1 MKRSRSDASR
11 FLVALPALLALGGVL
26 LAGVP
31 SLPEA
36 LALFVLVLLLTFV
49 AWRFVGQ
56 RPSRMQTVVNLL
68 EALREGDYGVRAS
81 GAERQD
87 DFGDVSRRFN
97 ELATRLQDEQRGL
110 QESLQ
115 LLSKTLAALDGAVFA
130 FERDGRLRLVNPA
143 GERLLARP
151 AAELLGTDAKA
162 LGLSGLFEVGSGDIV
177 PYAFA
182 GQAGR
187 WQVGH
192 ATLRSRSQ
200 EGRLLVVQPM
210 ERALRDEEAQAFRRL
225 LRVLSH
231 EITNSMAPIGSMVET
246 LHGLLPGAGTPLDAE
261 VDADLRHGLDV
272 IGQRSGALQRFIG
285 QYARLAR
292 LPPPQ
297 PTTVDVASL
306 CARVVGLFDDA
317 RIRIVPGEALSL
329 LGDRDQLEQV
339 LINLL
344 RNAVEAGGDNEVILT
359 WRRADARVLVEV
371 SDLGPGLP
379 PSGNLFVPFFTTKVN
394 GAGIGLAL
402 SRQIVEAQDGTLE
415 LHAREGERGVV
426 ARVSLPLAAPT
437 ARVPAEGRQLP
448 PAGA

>member
-1 MKRSRSDASR
+1 MKRSSAKASAS
-11 FLVALPALLALGGVL
+11 LVALPALVALGGVL
-26 LAGVP
+26 LVGIPAF
-31 SLPEA
+31 PEA
-36 LALFVLVLLLTFV
+36 LALFFLVGLLTYV

-81 GAERQD
+81 GAERDD
-87 DFGDVSRRFN
+87 DFGDISRRFN
-97 ELATRLQDEQRGL
+97 ELAMRLQDEQRGL

-151 AAELLGTDAKA
+151 AAELLGTDAAA
-162 LGLSGLFEVGSGDIV
+162 LGLSGLFEVTSGDIV
-177 PYAFA
+177 PYEFA

-200 EGRLLVVQPM
+200 EGRLLVVQAM
-210 ERALRDEEAQAFRRL
+210 ERALREEEAQAFRRL

-246 LHGLLPGAGTPLDAE
+246 LHGLLPEAGTPLDAE
-261 VDADLRHGLDV
+261 LDADLRHGLEV
-272 IGQRSGALQRFIG
+272 IGQRSSALQRFIG

-297 PTTVDVASL
+297 PTTLDVASL
-306 CARVVGLFDDA
+306 CERVVGLFDDA
-317 RIRIVPGEALSL
+317 RIRIVPGEALNL

-344 RNAVEAGGDNEVILT
+344 RNAVEAGGGNEVMLG
-359 WRRADARVLVEV
+359 WRRVETRVLVEV
-371 SDLGPGLP
+371 SDRGPGLP

-426 ARVSLPLAAPT
+426 ARMSLPVAAS
-437 ARVPAEGRQLP
+437 AGSGHVAGRQFP
-448 PAGA
+448 YAGS